1 MLNNRIEI
9 FKEELKISKKIAR
22 KENANNDVNDKGM
35 APLRKKEKEI
45 IQEKTKS
52 FGRIKSCMKPQLKL
66 NITKQEEERS
76 KRNSKV
82 DSSSNTGNIIHS

>member
-1 MLNNRIEI
+1 
-9 FKEELKISKKIAR
+9 
-22 KENANNDVNDKGM
+22 M

-52 FGRIKSCMKPQLKL
+52 FGRIKRCMKTQLKL
-66 NITKQEEERS
+66 NTPKQEEERS